1 MTTPHVPVL
10 IDGVMAALAPMQGKT
25 VVDGTFGAGGYTRA
39 FLDAGASVIALRPRT
54 LRPAS
59 LRRACPPTASAS

>member
-10 IDGVMAALAPMQGKT
+10 IDGVMEAFAPMQGKT

-39 FLDAGASVIALRPRT
+39 FLDAGASVIAFDRYR
-54 LRPAS
+54 
-59 LRRACPPTASAS
+59 SARKFAQGLP